1 MPLFYAKIDTEQKYG
16 WDLTNSSGPPTPPGR
31 RYKSTWNNLKTV
43 KAREN
48 RVLHHAEYM
57 LQQEERTKLKGAVAP
72 LAYRACD
79 FAEHMV
85 CRRLPPRSPRFPVAN
100 SPTKAKWE
108 EVTKCKEKAI
118 GGWLINRGKQGIL
131 GDANDDYDGN
141 TLARI
146 ERLLEGTAEVGAVAH
161 QNIDNLAKQNGKLE
175 GIVGNMGKRVL
186 RLEREFNAQHD
197 KLRQDYEELRAK
209 QQNDI
214 NDVMTELQKLKL
226 VGRANRRRH

>member
-1 MPLFYAKIDTEQKYG
+1 MPMFYAKIDTERKYG
-16 WDLTNSSGPPTPPGR
+16 WDLSDSSGPPTPPGR

-57 LQQEERTKLKGAVAP
+57 LKQEERTKLKSAVVP

-79 FAEHMV
+79 FADHMI

-100 SPTKAKWE
+100 VPTKLQWE
-108 EVTKCKEKAI
+108 EGTKCKEKVI
-118 GGWLINRGKQGIL
+118 SGWLINRDKQGIL
-131 GDANDDYDGN
+131 SDADDYDGDKR
-141 TLARI
+141 AHI
-146 ERLLEGTAEVGAVAH
+146 ERLLEGTAKVGAVAH
-161 QNIDNLAKQNGKLE
+161 QNIDDLAKKNGKVE

-186 RLEREFNAQHD
+186 RLEHEFNAQHD
-197 KLRQDYEELRAK
+197 KLRQDHEELRAK

-226 VGRANRRRH
+226 VCRANRRRH